1 MARRARKPR
10 GKPLPKVTNKTAA
23 VTKADI
29 RRAKRQWR
37 EDAPR
42 KYKSLLDATEL
53 S

>member
-1 MARRARKPR
+1 MAKRAKPR
-10 GKPLPKVTNKTAA
+10 GKPLPKTTNKVAA

-29 RRAKRQWR
+29 RRAKRQWK

-42 KYKSLLDATEL
+42 KFKTLLEATEL